1 MINISNIHFNLGKKK
16 ENNSSIEKEFNLKK
30 NSIFKLTG
38 IKNRFI
44 SKKSETT
51 EKLALDVLK
60 KLSKKDFLNVTHIIG
75 VTNTPSIS
83 FPGIAN
89 FTSSALNLEDVHCIN
104 LNSGCTGYV
113 DALIL
118 ASDIINNDKKSKV
131 LIVTSDTYTKYI
143 HKKNRNIRPLFSDG
157 SSVSIVKFDKK
168 GFKITYRK
176 TKNIPGTQQDLIF
189 KGKEI
194 VMNGPAVVAFAIK
207 HVIPEI
213 KKITKNVNSIFVHQA
228 GKLVVNLLKS
238 NLPNELVIPEN
249 YEKYG
254 NLVSTSIP
262 VLLKENYV
270 KLKENKKI
278 IICGFGV
285 GLSIALIKLEK

>member
-176 TKNIPGTQQDLIF
+176 TKNIPGTQNDLIF
-189 KGKEI
+189 KGKNIE
-194 VMNGPAVVAFAIK
+194 MNGPSVVAFAIK
-207 HVIPEI
+207 NVIPEI
-213 KKITKNVNSIFVHQA
+213 TKMVKNVDYIFVHQA
-228 GKLVVNLLKS
+228 GKIVINLLKI
-238 NLPNELVIPEN
+238 NLPIKHFIPEN
-249 YEKYG
+249 YAKYG

-262 VLLKENYV
+262 VLLKENYL
-270 KLKENKKI
+270 KLKKGKKI

-285 GLSIALIKLEK
+285 GLSMTLIKLEK

>member
-1 MINISNIHFNLGKKK
+1 MINISNIHFKLGKKK
-16 ENNSSIEKEFNLKK
+16 ENNFSIEKEYKIKK

-38 IKNRFI
+38 IKNRFLS
-44 SKKSETT
+44 SKNETT

-60 KLSKKDFLNVTHIIG
+60 KLSKKDFLNVSHIIG
-75 VTNTPSIS
+75 VSNTPSIK

-89 FTSSALNLEDVHCIN
+89 FVSSALNLENVHCIN

-131 LIVTSDTYTKYI
+131 LIITSDTYTKYI
-143 HKKNRNIRPLFSDG
+143 HQKNRNMRPLFSDG
-157 SSVSIVKFDKK
+157 SSASIVKFDKK
-168 GFKITYRK
+168 GFKITQRK
-176 TKNIPGTQQDLIF
+176 TKNISSTQQDLIF
-189 KGKEI
+189 KGNEI
-194 VMNGPAVVAFAIK
+194 EMNGPAVVAFAIK
-207 HVIPEI
+207 YVIPEI
-213 KKITKNVNSIFVHQA
+213 KKITKNVDNIFIHQA

-238 NLPNELVIPEN
+238 NLSNKFVIPEN
-249 YEKYG
+249 YAKYG

-262 VLLKENYV
+262 VLLKENYL
-270 KLKENKKI
+270 KLKKSKKI

-285 GLSIALIKLEK
+285 GLSMTLIRLEK

>member
-1 MINISNIHFNLGKKK
+1 VISISNINFKVGEKKV
-16 ENNSSIEKEFNLKK
+16 NNFSIEKKFNLKK

-44 SKKSETT
+44 SNKGETT
-51 EKLALDVLK
+51 EKLALDVCK
-60 KLSKKDFLNVTHIIG
+60 KLKKKDFTGVTHIIG
-75 VTNTPSIS
+75 VTNTPSIK
-83 FPGIAN
+83 FPGISN
-89 FTSSALNLEDVHCIN
+89 FVSSALNLENVHCIN

-118 ASDIINNDKKSKV
+118 AYDIINSNLKSKI
-131 LIVTSDTYTKYI
+131 LIVTSDTYSKHI

-168 GFKITYRK
+168 GFKSFYRK
-176 TKNIPGTQQDLIF
+176 TKNISGTQKDLIF
-189 KGKEI
+189 KENEI
-194 VMNGPAVVAFAIK
+194 EMNGPAVIAFAIK

-213 KKITKNVNSIFVHQA
+213 KKIIKNVDSIFLHQA
-228 GKLVVNLLKS
+228 GKLVMNLLKS
-238 NLPNELVIPEN
+238 NLSNKFFIPEN

-262 VLLKENYV
+262 VLLKENYF
-270 KLKENKKI
+270 KLKKNKKI

-285 GLSIALIKLEK
+285 GLSMSLIKLEK

>member
-1 MINISNIHFNLGKKK
+1 MISITDIHFKLGKKK
-16 ENNSSIEKEFNLKK
+16 ESNFFIEKEFNIKK

-38 IKNRFI
+38 IKNRFL
-44 SKKSETT
+44 SSKSETT

-60 KLSKKDFLNVTHIIG
+60 KLSKKDLLDVSHIIG
-75 VTNTPSIS
+75 VTNTPSVK

-89 FTSSALNLEDVHCIN
+89 FVSNAINLENVHCIN

-118 ASDIINNDKKSKV
+118 ASDIIHNNKKSKV
-131 LIVTSDTYTKYI
+131 LIITSDTYTKYI

-157 SSVSIVKFDKK
+157 SSASIVKFDKK
-168 GFKITYRK
+168 GYKITQKK
-176 TKNIPGTQQDLIF
+176 TKNISGTQQDLMF
-189 KGKEI
+189 KGNEI
-194 VMNGPAVVAFAIK
+194 EMNGPAVVAFAIK

-213 KKITKNVNSIFVHQA
+213 KKITKNVANIFIHQA

-238 NLPNELVIPEN
+238 NLSNKFVIPEN
-249 YEKYG
+249 YAKYG

-262 VLLKENYV
+262 VLLKENYL
-270 KLKENKKI
+270 KLKKSKKI

-285 GLSIALIKLEK
+285 GLSMTLIRLEK

>member
-1 MINISNIHFNLGKKK
+1 MISITDIHFKLGKKK
-16 ENNSSIEKEFNLKK
+16 ESNFFIEKEFNIKK

-38 IKNRFI
+38 IKNRFL
-44 SKKSETT
+44 SSKSETT

-60 KLSKKDFLNVTHIIG
+60 KLSKKDLLDVSHIIG
-75 VTNTPSIS
+75 VTNTPSVK

-89 FTSSALNLEDVHCIN
+89 FVSNAINLENVHCIN

-118 ASDIINNDKKSKV
+118 ASDIIHNNKKSKV
-131 LIVTSDTYTKYI
+131 LIITSDTYTKYI

-157 SSVSIVKFDKK
+157 SSASIVKFDKK
-168 GFKITYRK
+168 GYKITQKK
-176 TKNIPGTQQDLIF
+176 TKNISGTQQDLMF
-189 KGKEI
+189 KGNEI
-194 VMNGPAVVAFAIK
+194 EMNGPAVVAFAIK

-213 KKITKNVNSIFVHQA
+213 KKITKNVDNIFVHQA
-228 GKLVVNLLKS
+228 GKLVINLLKS
-238 NLPNELVIPEN
+238 NLSNKFIIPEN
-249 YEKYG
+249 YAKYG

-262 VLLKENYV
+262 VLLKENYP
-270 KLKENKKI
+270 KLKKSKKI

-285 GLSIALIKLEK
+285 GLSMTLIRLEK

>member
-1 MINISNIHFNLGKKK
+1 M
-16 ENNSSIEKEFNLKK
+16 
-30 NSIFKLTG
+30 
-38 IKNRFI
+38 
-44 SKKSETT
+44 
-51 EKLALDVLK
+51 DVLK
-60 KLSKKDFLNVTHIIG
+60 KLSKKDFLNVSHIIG

-89 FTSSALNLEDVHCIN
+89 FTSSALNLENVHCIN

-176 TKNIPGTQQDLIF
+176 TKNISGTQQDLIF

>member
-1 MINISNIHFNLGKKK
+1 MISITDIHCKLGKKK
-16 ENNSSIEKEFNLKK
+16 ENIFFIEKEFNIKK

-38 IKNRFI
+38 IKNRFL
-44 SKKSETT
+44 SSKSETT

-60 KLSKKDFLNVTHIIG
+60 KLSKKDLLDVSHIIG
-75 VTNTPSIS
+75 VTNTPSVK

-89 FTSSALNLEDVHCIN
+89 FASSAINLENVHCIN

-118 ASDIINNDKKSKV
+118 ASDIIHNNKKSKV
-131 LIVTSDTYTKYI
+131 LIITSDTYTKYI

-157 SSVSIVKFDKK
+157 SSASIVKFDKK
-168 GFKITYRK
+168 GYKITQKK
-176 TKNIPGTQQDLIF
+176 TKNISGTQQDLMF
-189 KGKEI
+189 KGNEI
-194 VMNGPAVVAFAIK
+194 EMNGPAVVAFAIK

-213 KKITKNVNSIFVHQA
+213 KKITKNVDNIFVHQA
-228 GKLVVNLLKS
+228 GKLVINLLKS
-238 NLPNELVIPEN
+238 NLSNKFIIPEN
-249 YEKYG
+249 YAKYG

-262 VLLKENYV
+262 VLLKENYL
-270 KLKENKKI
+270 KLKKSKKI

-285 GLSIALIKLEK
+285 GLSMTLIRLEK